1 MSVEAVAV
9 HPAVVA
15 VGGGHGLAATLRAM
29 RKYAATI
36 TAVVSVA
43 DDGGS
48 SGRLRAEMPDL
59 PAPGDVRRCLSALAD
74 PSLALSD
81 VLEYRFDADAGDLA
95 DHAFGNLLLAAL
107 TRTLGSFTD
116 AVDEVARL
124 CRVEGRVMP
133 ATVEPVHL
141 EAMLRASADT
151 IAARVVGQVAVANA
165 RGPRHLGLRPADVAS
180 PPGVVDAILDAD
192 QVVVGPGSL
201 FTSVLAA
208 ATVPDVH
215 DALRRT
221 KAQRVY
227 VANLGPE
234 IPETEGFTLD
244 DHLRAL
250 RDHDVPVDVVLC
262 PPGMDHEVTA
272 EGVAVV
278 VRPVADARGLVH
290 APEPLAAALAG
301 LLDLG
306 GAPGSGTR

>member
-1 MSVEAVAV
+1 MNAEEPTV

-29 RKYAATI
+29 RNYAATI

-95 DHAFGNLLLAAL
+95 GHAFGNLLLAAL

-124 CRVEGRVMP
+124 CGVEGRVLP

-141 EAMLRASADT
+141 EAVLCATADT
-151 IAARVVGQVAVANA
+151 MATRVVGQVAVANA
-165 RGPRHLGLRPADVAS
+165 RGPRHLAMGPADVAS
-180 PPGVVDAILDAD
+180 PPGVVEAILHAD

-227 VANLGPE
+227 VANLAPQ
-234 IPETEGFTLD
+234 IPETEEFTLD

-250 RDHDVPVDVVLC
+250 QQHAVRVDVVLC
-262 PPGMDHEVTA
+262 HPGTDHEVTV
-272 EGVAVV
+272 EGVTVV

-301 LLDLG
+301 LLDIG
-306 GAPGSGTR
+306 GSTGSGTR